1 MYEIPSNYFYR
12 LHHIRPRFKN
22 NVEDVLLFMATKIA
36 GLTPKKRTL
45 FKEDLNRAIKLYPG
59 NISKSAKTID
69 NWRTEISAL
78 FGLIEYENDILRPGI
93 MAELLAEKQDLI
105 SFFRYFLFYFQYPGG
120 HLKPRETLE
129 MLKKGIRFKP
139 VKYLIQTLL
148 EGSKKTKNG
157 KKFGITKYEA
167 THCIFNDLRVS
178 RDNRPIEQTLNLI
191 LNNRKQG
198 IQYDTRGDIVR
209 YAGDILDYM
218 ELADLVRLMPNYQ
231 YYLNTSNLE
240 VIESFIN
247 DDSYFTSYET
257 LYNKNT
263 LDIDDVNTTQESW
276 FHYVNSKLSDEIFQA
291 DTLSIIEEYGESSN
305 TDENLSKLVMEVRT
319 KIREDKEK
327 GKVLSTKEIGD
338 TGEALVIQHE
348 KNRLHK
354 HGRDDLVH
362 LVVKIPENLA
372 VGYDIK
378 SYEVNNEELRYIE
391 VKTTTSIGKLATKS
405 FCMSTNEWR
414 TAKSA
419 REKYYIYRL
428 MISKKD
434 ISLFIIQDPVGKERQ
449 DLLNMIPRNGAD
461 ITYQE
466 SAGYWEELLA

>member
-1 MYEIPSNYFYR
+1 MYEIPSDCFYR

-22 NVEDVLLFMATKIA
+22 NVEDVLLFMATQIA
-36 GLTPKKRTL
+36 SLTPKERTL
-45 FKEDLNRAIKLYPG
+45 FKEDLNKAIRLYPG
-59 NISKSAKTID
+59 NISKTAKTID

-78 FGLIEYENDILRPGI
+78 FGLIEYNNNLLRPGT
-93 MAELLAEKQDLI
+93 MAELLAEQQDLI

-120 HLKPRETLE
+120 HL
-129 MLKKGIRFKP
+129 
-139 VKYLIQTLL
+139 
-148 EGSKKTKNG
+148 
-157 KKFGITKYEA
+157 
-167 THCIFNDLRVS
+167 
-178 RDNRPIEQTLNLI
+178 
-191 LNNRKQG
+191 
-198 IQYDTRGDIVR
+198 
-209 YAGDILDYM
+209 
-218 ELADLVRLMPNYQ
+218 
-231 YYLNTSNLE
+231 
-240 VIESFIN
+240 N
-247 DDSYFTSYET
+247 DDSYFTPYET
-257 LYNKNT
+257 LYNKKNI
-263 LDIDDVNTTQESW
+263 DRDDVKNTQESW
-276 FHYVNSKLSDEIFQA
+276 FHYVNSELSDEIFQA

-305 TDENLSKLVMEVRT
+305 TNENITKLVMEVIT

-354 HGRDDLVH
+354 NGRDDLVH

-372 VGYDIK
+372 AGYDIR
-378 SYEVNNEELRYIE
+378 SYELTDEQLRYIE

-434 ISLFIIQDPVGKERQ
+434 ISLFIIQDPVGKERE
-449 DLLNMIPRNGAD
+449 DLLNMIPRQGAD
-461 ITYQE
+461 ITYEE

>member
-1 MYEIPSNYFYR
+1 M
-12 LHHIRPRFKN
+12 
-22 NVEDVLLFMATKIA
+22 
-36 GLTPKKRTL
+36 LTLP
-45 FKEDLNRAIKLYPG
+45 
-59 NISKSAKTID
+59 
-69 NWRTEISAL
+69 
-78 FGLIEYENDILRPGI
+78 
-93 MAELLAEKQDLI
+93 
-105 SFFRYFLFYFQYPGG
+105 
-120 HLKPRETLE
+120 
-129 MLKKGIRFKP
+129 
-139 VKYLIQTLL
+139 
-148 EGSKKTKNG
+148 
-157 KKFGITKYEA
+157 
-167 THCIFNDLRVS
+167 
-178 RDNRPIEQTLNLI
+178 LNLV
-191 LNNRKQG
+191 L
-198 IQYDTRGDIVR
+198 T
-209 YAGDILDYM
+209 
-218 ELADLVRLMPNYQ
+218 
-231 YYLNTSNLE
+231 
-240 VIESFIN
+240 F
-247 DDSYFTSYET
+247 
-257 LYNKNT
+257 
-263 LDIDDVNTTQESW
+263 
-276 FHYVNSKLSDEIFQA
+276 
-291 DTLSIIEEYGESSN
+291 IEEYGESSN
-305 TDENLSKLVMEVRT
+305 TDKNISKLVMEVIT